1 MKDYFSGREFY
12 GKTELNAALNRLAEI
27 ATFFI
32 ADRTACECIEALR
45 DYNMANKTCAFFEG
59 LYYGSVACLV
69 DAHVFLEASVSMIHY
84 KYFYLEQTETEQP
97 LHSAGD
103 A

>member
-1 MKDYFSGREFY
+1 MEFD
-12 GKTELNAALNRLAEI
+12 GKMEFNAALNRLSE
-27 ATFFI
+27 TVSRFI
-32 ADRTACECIEALR
+32 TDRTACECIEALR

-59 LYYGSVACLV
+59 LYYGSLAYLV
-69 DAHVFLEASVSMIHY
+69 DAHVFLEASVSMVHY
-84 KYFYLEQTETEQP
+84 KYFHLEQTETEQP